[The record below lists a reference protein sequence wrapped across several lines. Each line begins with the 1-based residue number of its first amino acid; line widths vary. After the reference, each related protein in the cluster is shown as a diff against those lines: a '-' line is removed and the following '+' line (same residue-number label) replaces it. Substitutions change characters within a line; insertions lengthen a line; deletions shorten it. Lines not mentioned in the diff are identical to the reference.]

1 MKEMLVLSSKIRY
14 GTAALLE
21 LANNYG
27 GKLLQSKVIAERRDI
42 PSNYLEQLL
51 NQLTKAGIVRAL
63 RGNKGGYELAEDP
76 AKISFLQVVKLLEG
90 GHEVP
95 ASGSSDALEELYQ
108 QAESELKKVFSLS
121 LAELTA
127 RQRNYDNQA
136 MFHI

>member
-1 MKEMLVLSSKIRY
+1 MLIISSKVRY

-51 NQLTKAGIVRAL
+51 SLLTKAGIVRAV
-63 RGNKGGYELAEDP
+63 RGNRGGYELAQDP
-76 AKISFLQVVKLLEG
+76 AKISFLEVLKLLEG
-90 GHEVP
+90 GSEAA
-95 ASGSSDALEELYQ
+95 ASGSPDALSDLYR
-108 QAESELKKVFSLS
+108 QAEKELKQVFSLT
-121 LAELTA
+121 LAELAT
-127 RQRNYDNQA
+127 RQKNHDNQA